1 MRTKIAL
8 IFVFCITLISCD
20 PNMFD
25 FDDCIWRIKN
35 NTDQTIVFNIFIDQ
49 KKYSQPILAG
59 DSTTIQTVLFPIKDG
74 IPFYYALER
83 KDSITITVDDLVKR
97 TWRKHDDKSGRHFY
111 NQSSWFFYKTPRME
125 QFENYNFTFIIEESD
140 LD

>member
-8 IFVFCITLISCD
+8 IFASCIVLISCD
-20 PNMFD
+20 PELFNQD
-25 FDDCIWRIKN
+25 ECYWQVKN
-35 NTDQTIVFNIFIDQ
+35 NTTKPIVFNTIVNTHVD
-49 KKYSQPILAG
+49 SRLILAG
-59 DSTTIQTVLFPIKDG
+59 DSITIQRVAFLVRNG
-74 IPFYYALER
+74 IPFNYALER
-83 KDSITITVDDLVKR
+83 KDSITVTVDDLVKR
-97 TWRKHDDKSGRHFY
+97 TWRKYDDKSGRHFY